1 MNMLAAWFH
10 EFDPFII
17 RFSGDIGIRWY
28 GAAYVAGFF
37 IAYLLLRLLARRK
50 WLAIPEH
57 HVADA
62 MMWLVGGVIVGGRL
76 GYMLVYDPALFT
88 QFSGS
93 APFWGGFAL
102 TKGGMASHGGI
113 VGVIIA
119 AIRVS
124 RGWRQP
130 DGTIVGRCSVW
141 HVFDA
146 AALVCTPGL
155 GLGRL
160 ANFINGELLGK
171 IHSPPGTP
179 GPWWTVQFPRELIDR
194 PAPLTADQQ
203 AQLADLV
210 QRTSG
215 LDHRRGLIWLV
226 EHAGRFENELRPL
239 LSSRHPSQLYQM
251 LADGPI
257 LGGVLW
263 VIWWLGRRGAG
274 GATGAVRRRDGIIGP
289 CFLIGYGVLRVITEV
304 WRLPDAQF
312 GDAGRIYGLSRGQWL
327 SVAMAIVGMVLLI
340 IRLRRTRALSAA

>member
-1 MNMLAAWFH
+1 MITLAAWFH
-10 EFDPFII
+10 DFDPFIVRI
-17 RFSGDIGIRWY
+17 SGDIGIRWY
-28 GAAYVAGFF
+28 GASYVVGFI

-50 WLAIPEH
+50 WLAIPEQ

-76 GYMLVYDPALFT
+76 GYMLVYDPSLFT
-88 QFSGS
+88 QFYSH
-93 APFWGGFAL
+93 APFWGGLAI

-130 DGTIVGRCSVW
+130 DGSIAGRCSVW

-194 PAPLTADQQ
+194 PAPLSPEQKIA
-203 AQLADLV
+203 LADLV

-215 LDHRRGLIWLV
+215 LEYRRGLVWLV
-226 EHAGRFENELRPL
+226 EHAGRFEAELRPL

-251 LADGPI
+251 LTDGPI
-257 LGGVLW
+257 LGGLLW
-263 VIWWLGRRGAG
+263 LVWWRGRRAG
-274 GATGAVRRRDGIIGP
+274 GPRRDGIIGP
-289 CFLIGYGVLRVITEV
+289 TFLIGYGVLRVITEI

-312 GDAGRIYGLSRGQWL
+312 GDAGRVYGLSRGQWL
-327 SVAMAIVGMVLLI
+327 SVAMAAAGAALLI
-340 IRLRRTRALSAA
+340 MRLARTRRAGAA